1 MNHFD
6 QILKASIFTPTMRG
20 WGLPIML
27 EGRMGIGK
35 SSRVRALAA
44 AYGLDCK
51 TVSPALSGE
60 AAFGAVP
67 VPTTT
72 EGGMYLDCPAPY
84 WLHGF
89 EDGVLLIDEVGS
101 APEHL
106 LPPLLSV
113 LVEGV
118 VGGGHVIPG
127 RVRILGATN
136 PERMS
141 VNGSRLAPNVTCRFG
156 WVDANIDDSSAAA
169 ASLGDW
175 LTTSASGATAKVSSA
190 IAEEARV
197 LDAWPLAF
205 AKAAGGAKGF
215 FKARP
220 DLVEAYKEGARV
232 WPNPRAWETAVRAHA
247 SSMVHGLDGAAEAAF
262 IGAFIGEGAAQEY
275 LTFASQSDIPD
286 PDTIL
291 FGDAQ
296 IAWDRKR
303 QDKAYAAVG
312 ACVSRLASMAGDPSR
327 AESGGERLLTL
338 LAGAP
343 SVFADLVVTSA
354 VQVQGLDIRID
365 PKLIIAVGGV
375 SKNAL
380 RGK

>member
-1 MNHFD
+1 
-6 QILKASIFTPTMRG
+6 
-20 WGLPIML
+20 
-27 EGRMGIGK
+27 
-35 SSRVRALAA
+35 
-44 AYGLDCK
+44 
-51 TVSPALSGE
+51 
-60 AAFGAVP
+60 
-67 VPTTT
+67 
-72 EGGMYLDCPAPY
+72 MYLDCPAPY

-101 APEHL
+101 APSTYSHRF
-106 LPPLLSV
+106 SRFWWR
-113 LVEGV
+113 V

-215 FKARP
+215 SRP
-220 DLVEAYKEGARV
+220 GLTSWRPTRRVRV

-275 LTFASQSDIPD
+275 LTLLP
-286 PDTIL
+286 
-291 FGDAQ
+291 
-296 IAWDRKR
+296 
-303 QDKAYAAVG
+303 KATFRTPTPSFWRRADCVG
-312 ACVSRLASMAGDPSR
+312 PK
-327 AESGGERLLTL
+327 
-338 LAGAP
+338 AP
-343 SVFADLVVTSA
+343 
-354 VQVQGLDIRID
+354 G
-365 PKLIIAVGGV
+365 
-375 SKNAL
+375 
-380 RGK
+380 